1 MSAYVL
7 HDGPKVPDTFARSLG
22 NFLRTLASLAV
33 KADDRIVTLE
43 RKAQARILEE
53 LANYVERIDTQDRRM
68 RALLRCQPRFDA
80 PYGTVEGGRVA
91 APGHRQGRVL
101 ALVGHDLNGHQ
112 SPEELLAELIDAAID
127 DRIGELNARHKS
139 DVDRGE
145 QVARAE
151 GIAAG
156 DARAAA
162 AEERE
167 AQAHAARAQ
176 AEALAQER
184 GRKLSYHE
192 MGGQPNGNGN
202 GHEPE
207 TETERYRRR
216 KFPDDPP
223 GVFRTRLADGSER
236 FEVVIARHKN
246 RTFETREEAIEYAR
260 ECYGEGE
267 AEDRPR
273 PRSGGTVRELADIWK

>member
-1 MSAYVL
+1 
-7 HDGPKVPDTFARSLG
+7 
-22 NFLRTLASLAV
+22 
-33 KADDRIVTLE
+33 
-43 RKAQARILEE
+43 
-53 LANYVERIDTQDRRM
+53 M

-112 SPEELLAELIDAAID
+112 SP
-127 DRIGELNARHKS
+127 
-139 DVDRGE
+139 E